1 MLTQPSANQT
11 AVLYGL
17 DGSLGLELSG
27 ALAAQG
33 RAFCFEPI
41 PDGTLGGRALSR
53 RDVSVVFCLA
63 NRRCYEPVLDFVKQ
77 ARPELPVVV
86 VSRDADSF
94 EWLNA
99 LEAGAAD
106 YCSAPFQS
114 GQIGW
119 ILEGLRRYA
128 P

>member
-1 MLTQPSANQT
+1 MLSPQLANET
-11 AVLYGL
+11 ALLFGL
-17 DGSLGLELSG
+17 DGSLGSELSG

-33 RAFCFEPI
+33 RGFYFEPV
-41 PDGTLGGRALSR
+41 PDGTHGPQVLR
-53 RDVSVVFCLA
+53 RPDVGVVFCLA
-63 NRRCYEPVLDFVKQ
+63 KRRCYEPVLDSVRH

-86 VSRDADSF
+86 VSRGADSF

>member
-1 MLTQPSANQT
+1 MLTQSSANKT
-11 AVLYGL
+11 AVLFGL
-17 DGSLGLELSG
+17 NGSLGMELSG

-33 RAFCFEPI
+33 RTFCFEPI

-53 RDVSVVFCLA
+53 RDIGVAFCLA
-63 NRRCYEPVLDFVKQ
+63 KRRCYEPVLDFIKLSWQ
-77 ARPELPVVV
+77 ELPVVV
-86 VSRDADSF
+86 VSQGADSF

>member
-1 MLTQPSANQT
+1 MLIPPSPNET
-11 AVLYGL
+11 AVLFGL
-17 DGSLGLELSG
+17 DGSLGSELSG

-33 RAFCFEPI
+33 RLTRSEPV
-41 PDGTLGGRALSR
+41 PDGTLGGRALSP
-53 RDVSVVFCLA
+53 RDISVVFCLA
-63 NRRCYEPVLDFVKQ
+63 KRRCYEPVLELVKH
-77 ARPELPVVV
+77 ARPDLPVVV
-86 VSRDADSF
+86 VSRGADSF

-114 GQIGW
+114 GQISW